1 MKAYQEEAFKDIHK
15 VLNEAEAILKHV
27 KKDKN
32 DLLNRN
38 IKEQI
43 DRYRKYYHES
53 RKELLGR
60 KTILSRERNKVA
72 LWFSVLLQDLYE
84 KYQSRKGVKAKIKDF
99 ETTLYIQYKDTG
111 YPFLRTPSPTLDP
124 DYVDDEKISEGDVSD

>member
-1 MKAYQEEAFKDIHK
+1 MLAYQEEAFKDIHK
-15 VLNEAEAILKHV
+15 VLDEADAILRHV

-32 DLLNRN
+32 DVLNKK

-60 KTILSRERNKVA
+60 RTILSRERNKVA

-84 KYQSRKGVKAKIKDF
+84 KYQSRKGTKAKIKDF

-111 YPFLRTPSPTLDP
+111 YPFLRTPSPTLEP
-124 DYVDDEKISEGDVSD
+124 DYVDNGKYSESDVSE